1 MADTLATERD
11 GRVLTVLI
19 DHPPHNFMTGKM
31 VRELDRLT
39 ARSTA
44 TEPSAR

>member
-1 MADTLATERD
+1 MQTLATERD

-19 DHPPHNFMTGKM
+19 DHPPHNFMTAEM

-39 ARSTA
+39 RSLRATA
-44 TEPSAR
+44 ASAR